1 MIWQWNFSISLKNF
15 EKFFFAGNV
24 LKHKVKPKNSRNST
38 FFQKL
43 KFPPYFWKTLVK
55 ISSPKCSPWYTV
67 IFLSP
72 REGKFKKNN
81 NQLFIA
87 LTENRLFSRQLSDG
101 FLSAFSHQPK
111 KSWFPW
117 KKVKAPSLGLRKI
130 TAYQSEHFGLENF
143 TSVFQK

>member
-1 MIWQWNFSISLKNF
+1 MICTLPPWLVRLLIWLLNWRNLIFRNISISPVCSKKFKYWQINYMNWWRVKIFLSVWKIL
-15 EKFFFAGNV
+15 KFFFAWNV

-38 FFQKL
+38 FFKKL

-81 NQLFIA
+81 NQLF
-87 LTENRLFSRQLSDG
+87 S
-101 FLSAFSHQPK
+101 
-111 KSWFPW
+111 
-117 KKVKAPSLGLRKI
+117 
-130 TAYQSEHFGLENF
+130 
-143 TSVFQK
+143 